1 MVDAT
6 DLKSVVLLGVRV
18 RVPPSAPIG
27 LSCPLN
33 HFLNHFMI
41 DTWPAP
47 HCRSVAWGLSSVAQC
62 LGNVDAANLR
72 DVSQIGDGAG
82 NAQYAC
88 VAARR

>member
-27 LSCPLN
+27 LRCPLN
-33 HFLNHFMI
+33 HFMI
-41 DTWPAP
+41 NARPAP
-47 HCRSVAWGLSSVAQC
+47 HCCSVAWGLSSVAQC
-62 LGNVDAANLR
+62 LGNVDAANVR
-72 DVSQIGDGAG
+72 DVSQIRDRAS

>member
-27 LSCPLN
+27 LRCPLN
-33 HFLNHFMI
+33 PCI
-41 DTWPAP
+41 IPAMRTP
-47 HCRSVAWGLSSVAQC
+47 CCGSVAWGLSSVAQC
-62 LGNVDAANLR
+62 LGNVDTANVR
-72 DVSQIGDGAG
+72 GISQIRDGAG

>member
-27 LSCPLN
+27 LRHP
-33 HFLNHFMI
+33 LNHFMI
-41 DTWPAP
+41 NARPAP
-47 HCRSVAWGLSSVAQC
+47 HCRSVAWRLSSVAQC
-62 LGNVDAANLR
+62 LGNVDTANVG
-72 DVSQIGDGAG
+72 DVSQICDGAG
-82 NAQYAC
+82 NAQYAR